1 MYGRRAGGAPALW
14 RRVRW
19 ANVGRL
25 AALLAAGALILLSVK
40 PSGPGEPAFMPAPV
54 EPLPRER
61 PPHPPR
67 EPSPR
72 PRPRPRPQSPPR
84 RPPRP
89 KQRLERRRKPAQ
101 QRTEPPAHAG
111 PAQPQAPKP
120 PAPPAPAPLS
130 PAPVK
135 PTPGEFTPDPA

>member
-25 AALLAAGALILLSVK
+25 AALLAAGALILVSAK
-40 PSGPGEPAFMPAPV
+40 PSGPGEPALVPAPAEHV
-54 EPLPRER
+54 PRER
-61 PPHPPR
+61 PPPPSH
-67 EPSPR
+67 EPDR
-72 PRPRPRPQSPPR
+72 PGRTESQPK

-89 KQRLERRRKPAQ
+89 KRRRKPAE
-101 QRTEPPAHAG
+101 QRTEPPE
-111 PAQPQAPKP
+111 PASPVEPQAPKP
-120 PAPPAPAPLS
+120 PEPAPPAPPLS
-130 PAPVK
+130 PPPAK